1 MNKIIS
7 EAKALGVTPIVCT
20 PPVSMTHWTDSSTGI
35 VKSRINNEKETWA
48 QYVRDIAEANNIVC
62 LDLNT
67 ALFEDVWKDAYRHD
81 STGVKNNNQAGWDI
95 ANNIYETYSI
105 DGLHVKRAGA
115 QLYKDTLIKLLKA
128 SNSNLKNLLK

>member
-1 MNKIIS
+1 MAGS
-7 EAKALGVTPIVCT
+7 V
-20 PPVSMTHWTDSSTGI
+20 
-35 VKSRINNEKETWA
+35 
-48 QYVRDIAEANNIVC
+48 NIVC

-67 ALFEDVWKDAYRHD
+67 ALFEDVWKDAYRYD

-95 ANNIYETYSI
+95 ANSIYETYSI

-115 QLYKDTLIKLLKA
+115 QLYKDILINLLKA